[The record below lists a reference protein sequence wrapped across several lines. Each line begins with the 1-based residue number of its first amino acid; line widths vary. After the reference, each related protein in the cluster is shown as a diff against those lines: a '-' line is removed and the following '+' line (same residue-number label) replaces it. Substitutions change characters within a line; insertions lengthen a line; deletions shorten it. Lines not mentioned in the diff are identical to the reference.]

1 MIEIARITKGNIIKN
16 SYFDMKFQTKNQRDR
31 LYEICAH
38 YRNSLKMKEVTKNAK
53 TFVHEDLYLEMKR
66 TNKKGIYIYG
76 APGTGKSSTL
86 HSFTKGNHFSV
97 PINSKGRFLFSDYQ
111 HQRYIV
117 CEDFSPED
125 LLSMRTT
132 INQLTDDHGLTYG
145 EIKGGGLIPVNC
157 KKFIITSNDEPPTW
171 NGFER
176 RFTCINV
183 PDKDTAISDYIE
195 PIHIRV
201 PRGSPIVIISDESN
215 SSWF

>member
-1 MIEIARITKGNIIKN
+1 
-16 SYFDMKFQTKNQRDR
+16 
-31 LYEICAH
+31 
-38 YRNSLKMKEVTKNAK
+38 MKEVTKNAK

-86 HSFTKGNHFSV
+86 HSFTKGQHFSV

-111 HQRYIV
+111 HQKYIV

-157 KKFIITSNDEPPTW
+157 KKIHNYQHRRTTNM
-171 NGFER
+171 ER
-176 RFTCINV
+176 F
-183 PDKDTAISDYIE
+183 
-195 PIHIRV
+195 
-201 PRGSPIVIISDESN
+201 
-215 SSWF
+215 